1 MDDVPGK
8 LYGRKTPPGMET
20 TILRRMPLIFVATTL
35 ITASLSLLVRLFPNQ
50 ETGLAASKHIET
62 VDIFVIATV
71 VTLWTALFTVTI
83 GCVLVH
89 IMKGPAYVADA
100 YTLDSRDTPVR
111 DESRT

>member
-1 MDDVPGK
+1 MNDVPGL
-8 LYGRKTPPGMET
+8 LYARKTPPGMEA

-35 ITASLSLLVRLFPNQ
+35 ITASLSLLVRLFPGQ
-50 ETGLAASKHIET
+50 DTGLAASKHIET

-71 VTLWTALFTVTI
+71 ATLWTALFTVTI

-100 YTLDSRDTPVR
+100 YPLDSRDSPAR
-111 DESRT
+111 DGSRS